1 MSKFLSY
8 EDRMIIAQRLQ
19 ENVSFGAIGTELGKD
34 RTTIA
39 KEIKKYSYDRKSGR
53 PGYPYNPCKFR
64 ATCKAKRICGTSC
77 THQSAY
83 KCSLCS
89 ECTLHCSDF
98 VEDVCSVKNK
108 PPYVC
113 NGCSQLPKC
122 TLLKRIYDPADAH
135 ERAHHAVSE
144 ARTGI
149 MSNEDDIAR
158 INQIISPLV
167 KNGQSPHQIY
177 LDHVDELMCSEKTLY
192 NYVDAQLFDIRNID
206 LPRKVKYRPRY
217 KKPEFKVDRGCR
229 IERSYVDFQK
239 YLGANPETT
248 IVQMDSVIGRVGGKC
263 LFTIHFGAAQKWY
276 YLVSPNATKFK
287 KCCNHQQS
295 QEFTTL
301 NNI

>member
-1 MSKFLSY
+1 
-8 EDRMIIAQRLQ
+8 MIIAQRLQ
-19 ENVSFGAIGTELGKD
+19 ENASFGTIGKELGKD
-34 RTTIA
+34 RTTIS
-39 KEIKKYSYDRKSGR
+39 KEIKKYSYDKKSGR

-64 ATCKAKRICGTSC
+64 TTCKAKRICGTSC

-108 PPYVC
+108 PPYIC

-135 ERAHHAVSE
+135 ERAHHAISE

-158 INQIISPLV
+158 INRIISSLV
-167 KNGQSPHQIY
+167 KNGQSLHQIY
-177 LDHVDELMCSEKTLY
+177 LDYVDELMCSEKTLY

-206 LPRKVKYRPRY
+206 LPRKVKYRSRY
-217 KKPEFKVDRGCR
+217 KKPECKVDRGCR
-229 IERSYVDFQK
+229 IGRSYADFQK
-239 YLGANPETT
+239 YLGVHSETT
-248 IVQMDSVIGRVGGKC
+248 IV
-263 LFTIHFGAAQKWY
+263 
-276 YLVSPNATKFK
+276 
-287 KCCNHQQS
+287 
-295 QEFTTL
+295 
-301 NNI
+301 

>member
-1 MSKFLSY
+1 MQS
-8 EDRMIIAQRLQ
+8 
-19 ENVSFGAIGTELGKD
+19 
-34 RTTIA
+34 
-39 KEIKKYSYDRKSGR
+39 
-53 PGYPYNPCKFR
+53 
-64 ATCKAKRICGTSC
+64 KRICGTSC

-113 NGCSQLPKC
+113 NGCSQLTKC

-158 INQIISPLV
+158 INGIISPLV
-167 KNGQSPHQIY
+167 KNGQSLHQIY
-177 LDHVDELMCSEKTLY
+177 LAHVDELMCSEKTLY

-206 LPRKVKYRPRY
+206 LPVK
-217 KKPEFKVDRGCR
+217 
-229 IERSYVDFQK
+229 
-239 YLGANPETT
+239 
-248 IVQMDSVIGRVGGKC
+248 
-263 LFTIHFGAAQKWY
+263 
-276 YLVSPNATKFK
+276 
-287 KCCNHQQS
+287 
-295 QEFTTL
+295 
-301 NNI
+301 

>member
-1 MSKFLSY
+1 MQS
-8 EDRMIIAQRLQ
+8 
-19 ENVSFGAIGTELGKD
+19 
-34 RTTIA
+34 
-39 KEIKKYSYDRKSGR
+39 
-53 PGYPYNPCKFR
+53 
-64 ATCKAKRICGTSC
+64 KRICGTSC

-158 INQIISPLV
+158 INGIISPLV
-167 KNGQSPHQIY
+167 KNGQSLHQIY
-177 LDHVDELMCSEKTLY
+177 LAHVDELMCSEKTLY

-206 LPRKVKYRPRY
+206 LPRKVKYRRTLPVTVMT
-217 KKPEFKVDRGCR
+217 ESGVSLSMVSTSSGWSSF
-229 IERSYVDFQK
+229 S
-239 YLGANPETT
+239 T
-248 IVQMDSVIGRVGGKC
+248 VI
-263 LFTIHFGAAQKWY
+263 
-276 YLVSPNATKFK
+276 
-287 KCCNHQQS
+287 
-295 QEFTTL
+295 
-301 NNI
+301 

>member
-1 MSKFLSY
+1 MTRKAVVL
-8 EDRMIIAQRLQ
+8 DIRIILV
-19 ENVSFGAIGTELGKD
+19 NSVLH
-34 RTTIA
+34 A
-39 KEIKKYSYDRKSGR
+39 KQKGFAEQAVHT
-53 PGYPYNPCKFR
+53 NLL
-64 ATCKAKRICGTSC
+64 T
-77 THQSAY
+77 

-113 NGCSQLPKC
+113 NGCSQLSKC

-158 INQIISPLV
+158 INGIISPLV
-167 KNGQSPHQIY
+167 KNGQSLHQIY
-177 LDHVDELMCSEKTLY
+177 LAHVDELMCSEKTLY

-217 KKPEFKVDRGCR
+217 KKPEFKVDR
-229 IERSYVDFQK
+229 
-239 YLGANPETT
+239 
-248 IVQMDSVIGRVGGKC
+248 
-263 LFTIHFGAAQKWY
+263 AAVLNEATLTFKNIWEQTRKRPLYKWI
-276 YLVSPNATKFK
+276 A
-287 KCCNHQQS
+287 
-295 QEFTTL
+295 
-301 NNI
+301 